1 MPWVDVKDVPV
12 IPDELIIGRA
22 FRTESPLMVWADEAG
37 AVGWIEGGG
46 NPERTSRRL
55 FRVRVEI
62 LEELEY
68 VPPVAASLRP
78 KGNPS

>member
-1 MPWVDVKDVPV
+1 MVRDEVLPFPR
-12 IPDELIIGRA
+12 ELIIGK
-22 FRTESPLMVWADEAG
+22 THGG
-37 AVGWIEGGG
+37 AVSHVSDNEEQALRWFQNTRG
-46 NPERTSRRL
+46 PEL

-68 VPPVAASLRP
+68 VPPGEASLRP

>member
-1 MPWVDVKDVPV
+1 MPDDRVLPFPRELFIGKSHGEPV
-12 IPDELIIGRA
+12 SHVSEAADRA
-22 FRTESPLMVWADEAG
+22 ILWYEKTRGP
-37 AVGWIEGGG
+37 
-46 NPERTSRRL
+46 RL

-68 VPPVAASLRP
+68 VPPGEASLRP